1 MPSRDKR
8 RDEMAIEELRAR
20 SFSDFVD
27 TIHKLESKWRTE
39 LWFRGHENARWRPTP
54 RVYRDRYEDEVE
66 LRVEFKRIGT
76 QLIQE
81 RIPTTS
87 WEWYFLA
94 QHHGTPTRLLDWTDS
109 SLIALYF
116 AVGGS
121 GRRRRSVRSNAAVW
135 VCDAGWLNKHSLKAD
150 RIALPDKPEVAPWL
164 TDDPVEKDAPDA
176 RWPLAIDP
184 PHLARRLAVQR
195 SHFIIFGT
203 ENNGLTMLAAK
214 DEKARLARVTL
225 QHSGLAKISSALSTC
240 GMHESALF
248 PDLDALSRELADE
261 YKE

>member
-1 MPSRDKR
+1 
-8 RDEMAIEELRAR
+8 MAIEELRVRTFA
-20 SFSDFVD
+20 DFIS
-27 TIHKLESKWRTE
+27 TIQKLESKWRTE
-39 LWFRGHENARWRPTP
+39 LWFRGHENAQWRLKP
-54 RVYRDRYEDEVE
+54 RLYRGRYTDEVE

-81 RIPTTS
+81 RIPMTA

-121 GRRRRSVRSNAAVW
+121 GRRRRSERANAAVW
-135 VCDAGWLNKHSLKAD
+135 VCDPIWLNKHSLRDD
-150 RIALPDKPEVAPWL
+150 RIALPDKPEVALWL
-164 TDDPVEKDAPDA
+164 PDDPVEKDAPDA

-195 SHFIIFGT
+195 SHFVVFGS
-203 ENNGLTMLAAK
+203 EDNGLTMLAAR
-214 DEKARLARVTL
+214 DEKSRLARVTL
-225 QHSGLAKISSALSTC
+225 QRSGLAKISRALSTC
-240 GMHESALF
+240 GVHESALF

-261 YKE
+261 YSE